1 MLLAVDIGN
10 THTVVGLFRGEVL
23 KDHFR
28 IWSRPNITG
37 DEIGFFLGSWLQR
50 MKIVNEEINAIAV
63 ASVVPSLTSIF
74 DTTAKKHFGCIPLI
88 VSSKINLPIK
98 IDIPQPDQVGADRIC
113 NAVAAFSKFGG
124 PVTVVDF
131 GTATNFDIVDGDG
144 AYIGGVLLPGPE
156 TSMAEL
162 AKRAARLFEVR
173 IEPPDSVV
181 GKSTAGAL
189 KSGLFYGTVGQ
200 IDFLIDKI
208 IEETGFANMKVVAT
222 GGFAKVF
229 GKHCRHTD
237 LVEPTLTLEGLRLIA
252 EMNLKL

>member
-10 THTVVGLFRGEVL
+10 THTVVGLFRGELL

-37 DEIGFFLGSWLQR
+37 DEIGFFLGSWLHR
-50 MKIVNEEINAIAV
+50 MKIVNEEINTVVI
-63 ASVVPSLTSIF
+63 ASVVPSLTSIYE
-74 DTTAKKHFGCIPLI
+74 TTARKHFGCIPLVI
-88 VSSKINLPIK
+88 SCKAKLPIT
-98 IDIPQPDQVGADRIC
+98 IAIPQPDQVGADRIC
-113 NAVAAFSKFGG
+113 NASAAFIKYGG
-124 PVTVVDF
+124 PITVVDF
-131 GTATNFDIVDGDG
+131 GTATNFDIVDSDG

-156 TSMAEL
+156 TSISEL
-162 AKRAARLFEVR
+162 VRKAARLFEVR

-200 IDFLIDKI
+200 VDFIIEKI
-208 IEETGFANMKVVAT
+208 IEETGFTNMKVVVT
-222 GGFAKVF
+222 GGFARII
-229 GKHCRHTD
+229 GKHCQHTD

-252 EMNLKL
+252 EMNHKS